1 MKIMNR
7 HPRTVAAVLAASY
20 LLLLAGCGLKT
31 GYTPEQVTIH
41 RGANNEPS
49 PARPDSLHILCWN
62 IQYAIE
68 VDLALQ
74 EIRADSNMAAAD
86 IILLQEMD
94 PKGARRMAE
103 ELGMYHVYAAASV
116 SPQSKN
122 LFGNAVLS
130 RWPITDER
138 VLTLPHETLL
148 TGHRRI
154 AVSADIDLAGL
165 PIRVISIHTATM
177 IMDQQ
182 KRVDQA
188 KAARDTLGGFDGPV
202 IIGGDFNTVSE
213 YEGTLLRQTMRRLRL
228 KQVRL
233 PEGPTIA
240 NKYKKVPGTVPVLDH
255 LFYKDFE
262 AGSRGVA
269 RETTASD
276 HYPLWV
282 VLGVPDPPAEKE

>member
-1 MKIMNR
+1 MWIQNKI
-7 HPRTVAAVLAASY
+7 PRIAGPVLVS
-20 LLLLAGCGLKT
+20 LCLVFLSGCGLKT
-31 GYTPEQVTIH
+31 GYTPDQVTVH
-41 RGANNEPS
+41 RGAVNEPS
-49 PARPDSLHILCWN
+49 PARPDSLRILCWN

-74 EIRADSNMAAAD
+74 EIKADSNMAAAD

-103 ELGMYHVYAAASV
+103 ELGMHHVYAAASV

-130 RWPITDER
+130 KWPIVDDQ

-154 AVSADIDLAGL
+154 AVAADIDLAGL
-165 PIRVISIHTATM
+165 PIRAISIHTATM
-177 IMDQQ
+177 IMDQR
-182 KRVDQA
+182 KRVEQA
-188 KAARDTLGGFDGPV
+188 EAARDSLGGFDGPV

-213 YEGTLLRQTMRRLRL
+213 YEGTLLRQNMRRLRL

-233 PEGPTIA
+233 PAGPTIA
-240 NKYKKVPGTVPVLDH
+240 NKYKKMPGSEPVLDH
-255 LFYKDFE
+255 FFYKEFE

-269 RETTASD
+269 HETTASD
-276 HYPLWV
+276 HYPIWV
-282 VLGVPDPPAEKE
+282 VLAVPDPPAEKE

>member
-1 MKIMNR
+1 MWINNKI
-7 HPRTVAAVLAASY
+7 PRNFIGVLAFLGLLY
-20 LLLLAGCGLKT
+20 LLGCGVKT
-31 GYTPEQVTIH
+31 GYTPDQVTVH
-41 RGANNEPS
+41 RGAANEPS
-49 PARPDSLHILCWN
+49 PVRPDSLRILCWN

-74 EIRADSNMAAAD
+74 EIKADSNMAAAD

-94 PKGARRMAE
+94 PKGARRIAE
-103 ELGMYHVYAAASV
+103 EMGMYHVYAAASV

-130 RWPITDER
+130 KWPIVDDR
-138 VLTLPHETLL
+138 VLTLPHETLM

-154 AVSADIDLAGL
+154 AVAVDIDLAGL
-165 PIRVISIHTATM
+165 MVRAISIHTATM

-182 KRVDQA
+182 KRVEQA
-188 KAARDTLGGFDGPV
+188 EAARDSLGGFDGPV

-213 YEGTLLRQTMRRLRL
+213 YGGTLLRQAMRRLRL

-233 PEGPTIA
+233 PAGPTIA
-240 NKYKKVPGTVPVLDH
+240 NKIKKLPGSESVLDH

-276 HYPLWV
+276 HYPIWV
-282 VLGVPDPPAEKE
+282 VLAVPDPPAEKE